1 MSVSR
6 EEISSERSCSRSR
19 RTEEADAPL
28 SIQSVS
34 PRIIPRPEH
43 TISRRQIS
51 AGALKVLYRLSHA
64 GYTAYLVGGGVRDLL
79 LGRAPK
85 DFDVVTNARPREI
98 RRLFRNSRIIGRR
111 FRLVH
116 VMFHDGIVEVATFRA
131 SPEPPE
137 APDGWDDTGDEPE
150 VVPAGFEEVGPGPTR
165 EEPVYGTPAEDAF
178 RRDFTVNALF
188 YNIKD
193 FSIIDYVG
201 GIEDL
206 HSGIL
211 RVIGDPLTRF
221 SEDPVRMLRALEYMV
236 RLDFTLGPGIEEAI
250 AATRRDILTAAPARL
265 AYELVETLR
274 SGVSAGICEAWR
286 RFGFLD
292 LIFPEAAQAGDA
304 LGPLLGVIDRWSNQ
318 GRTVPSAVLLGVP
331 FLPAYASILLQASS
345 GHRKIDNPKL
355 LDAIAGLVDPSVLRL
370 HISHHDLFLIRQG
383 LFTLSKLRKAPERA
397 RQVQRLVRQD
407 YFPVAWAF
415 DCLSVEA
422 GLLSPQPHA
431 AWRLAIERFEK
442 QGELDEK
449 SPHRPAHRPSRRHP
463 RRRRRA

>member
-1 MSVSR
+1 M
-6 EEISSERSCSRSR
+6 RSR
-19 RTEEADAPL
+19 RREGAGRPL
-28 SIQSVS
+28 STGIAT

-51 AGALKVLYRLSHA
+51 SGALKVLYRLSHA

-79 LGRAPK
+79 LGRTPK

-116 VMFHDGIVEVATFRA
+116 VMFQDGIVEVATFRA

-137 APDGWDDTGDEPE
+137 APDGWEENGNGDEAPE
-150 VVPAGFEEVGPGPTR
+150 AFEETPTPSSG
-165 EEPVYGTPAEDAF
+165 EEPVFGTPAEDAL

-188 YNIKD
+188 YNISD

-206 HSGIL
+206 HNGVL
-211 RVIGDPLTRF
+211 RVIGDPETRF
-221 SEDPVRMLRALEYMV
+221 LEDPVRMLRALEYMV
-236 RLDFTLGPGIEEAI
+236 RLDFTLAPGIEAAI
-250 AATRRDILTAAPARL
+250 KAVRSGILKAAPARL
-265 AYELVETLR
+265 AYELIETLR

-286 RFGFLD
+286 RYGFLD
-292 LIFPEAAQAGDA
+292 LIFPEAAQAGPA
-304 LGPLLGVIDRWSNQ
+304 LGPLLAVIDRWSNKD
-318 GRTVPSAVLLGVP
+318 RKVPSAVLLGVP
-331 FLPAYASILLQASS
+331 FLPAYTEILLRATA
-345 GHRKIDNPKL
+345 GNGRINNPAL
-355 LDAIAGLVDPSVLRL
+355 LDAISRLVNPSALRL

-397 RQVQRLVRQD
+397 RQVQRLVRQE

-415 DCLSVEA
+415 DCLAVEA
-422 GLLSPQPHA
+422 GLLPVEPHA
-431 AWRLAIERFEK
+431 AWRRAIERLE
-442 QGELDEK
+442 EK
-449 SPHRPAHRPSRRHP
+449 SGGQDGGEDPRRRPSRRRRP
-463 RRRRRA
+463 RHRRQT